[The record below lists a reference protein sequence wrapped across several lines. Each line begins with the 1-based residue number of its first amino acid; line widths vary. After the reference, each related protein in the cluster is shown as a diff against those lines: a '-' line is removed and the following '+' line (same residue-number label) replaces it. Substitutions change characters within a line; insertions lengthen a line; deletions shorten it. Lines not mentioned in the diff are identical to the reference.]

1 MSKIEWT
8 EETWNPFVGCSKV
21 SEGCKNCYAEK
32 MAYRL
37 TNMALKKESFDSCDG
52 YLHVINID
60 KKCWNGKTF
69 FQHSQLS
76 KPFKRK
82 KPTKYF
88 VCSMSDLF
96 HEDNDFV
103 DILKVWYVM
112 CQNPH
117 HIFQVLTKRPDRVI
131 EFYRYIGKKC
141 KDDGLDSVPSDS
153 NDYIDY
159 VETPNH
165 VWIGVTVENQEMAD
179 KRIPILLDIPAKT
192 RFLSC
197 EPLLDNINFP
207 LYDGWVP
214 TYNNPDNSGGD
225 KEAWP
230 MIYDLSWVVI
240 GGESGSNARPMH
252 PNWAKNIIAQCE
264 AANVPVFFKQW
275 GEYAPSDNLPLS
287 IVLKLKN
294 HIFNDKTIVYRIG
307 KKKSGNII
315 NGTKYEQYPE

>member
-37 TNMALKKESFDSCDG
+37 ANMALKKESFDSCDG

-69 FQHSQLS
+69 FQHSQLG

-117 HIFQVLTKRPDRVI
+117 HIFQVLTKRPDRMI
-131 EFYRYIGKKC
+131 EFYHYMGKIH
-141 KDDGLDSVPSDS
+141 KDVGYDS
-153 NDYIDY
+153 DYY
-159 VETPNH
+159 VGTPDH
-165 VWIGVTVENQEMAD
+165 IWIGVTVENQEMAD
-179 KRIPILLDIPAKT
+179 KNIPILLDIPAKT

-197 EPLLDNINFP
+197 EPLLGNIDLTSLKDGIGLTCNA
-207 LYDGWVP
+207 LDGSYYD
-214 TYNNPDNSGGD
+214 SGVKYLDIKGR
-225 KEAWP
+225 
-230 MIYDLSWVVI
+230 YLSWVII
-240 GGESGSNARPMH
+240 GGESGSNARFMH
-252 PNWAKNIIAQCE
+252 PNWAKNIIAQCD

-275 GEYAPSDNLPLS
+275 GEYAPFENIPLDGS
-287 IVLKLKN
+287 SKMKTHN
-294 HIFNDKTIVYRIG
+294 FDDGTIVYRIG
-307 KKKSGNII
+307 KKKAGNII
-315 NGTKYEQYPE
+315 HGTKYEQYPE